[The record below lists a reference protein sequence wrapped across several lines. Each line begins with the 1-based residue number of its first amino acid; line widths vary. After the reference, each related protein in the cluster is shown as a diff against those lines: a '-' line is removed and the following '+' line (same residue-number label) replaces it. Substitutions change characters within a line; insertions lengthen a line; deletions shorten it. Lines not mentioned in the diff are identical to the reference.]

1 MDLVNKIN
9 ESMLTTLDNPY
20 NPFTQFDDW
29 YAFDVGMGYN
39 TCSYLSRI
47 AIVSEELSDADI
59 DLAIERAIDEIVE
72 LNLIGKYIKVTP
84 SSFKPRVVSNTYS

>member
-1 MDLVNKIN
+1 MDPINKSN
-9 ESMLTTLDNPY
+9 ESMLTTIDNPY

-59 DLAIERAIDEIVE
+59 DLAIERAIDEILE
-72 LNLIGKYIKVTP
+72 LNLTGKYIKVTKD
-84 SSFKPRVVSNTYS
+84 SFESRVVAK